1 LRGFVLSR
9 KPPDLPTAQLRAV
22 RASLAAARLGAIA
35 ALIGGFV
42 APIPHHPMDMFA
54 APHAKVV
61 LGTLLGLVTPWLLLP
76 ALRVTPRTSTETRV
90 PAQVAGETKGGGAGG
105 ATALSQ
111 YRVGS
116 RLAGLQQA

>member
-1 LRGFVLSR
+1 
-9 KPPDLPTAQLRAV
+9 
-22 RASLAAARLGAIA
+22 
-35 ALIGGFV
+35 
-42 APIPHHPMDMFA
+42 MFA

-61 LGTLLGLVTPWLLLP
+61 LGTFLGLVTPWLLLP

-105 ATALSQ
+105 ATDLLQ